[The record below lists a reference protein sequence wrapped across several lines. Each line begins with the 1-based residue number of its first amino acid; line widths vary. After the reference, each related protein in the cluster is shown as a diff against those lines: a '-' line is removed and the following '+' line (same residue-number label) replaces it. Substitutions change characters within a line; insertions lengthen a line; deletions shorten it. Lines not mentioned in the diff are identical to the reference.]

1 MMEVNM
7 NKEQLLIYK
16 LGKLQNK
23 YWYDAV
29 LAFIKYGSNDGLN
42 FYELKPLFD
51 EFGYQETINAMLE
64 IDRMENNEKHND

>member
-1 MMEVNM
+1 M

-16 LGKLQNK
+16 LGKSQNK

-29 LAFIKYGSNDGLN
+29 LSFVKGETIEGFN

-64 IDRMENNEKHND
+64 IDRMEKQ